1 MQDDSAPIDCRF
13 RMMSLLAICL
23 LSAVI
28 GRLVFLCNPFDA
40 DAAIFIYMGKM
51 TYLGGRMCHD
61 FLDNKFPTVGL
72 MMTLPWRLLGNEWAA
87 YVLFSSS
94 LALASCLILAET
106 AKRSFGRNAGLATLF
121 FALVYLNFT
130 RTVFG
135 GFQLETFQ
143 IFFDCIAVFFLMECL
158 RSDRWIPALA
168 AGMAAGCAAMF
179 KPTGLTVLLAF
190 AACRFAF
197 PRPTFKQLFA
207 IAAGVAIPAATA
219 LAYLIAADLLPD
231 MPGLYR
237 QITGYAANSAVGLP
251 NLLKMPTVLCGLAVP
266 MFFRFWLFRRR
277 RVDTP
282 RETYITTSQLF
293 VFVWFCLEIIAV
305 IMQRRMYWY
314 HFIVL
319 APPAAMIFGMIP
331 RALLA
336 IDDLAACVMPLAIL
350 SIGAASD
357 ALDQLYKGAPR
368 SLPAIICS
376 LTLRRAIVSGTK
388 TPPACLLETNL
399 QSGCALCA
407 DVSLRQHRRFAHIF
421 SQQILADLTAS
432 RPKYIVLK
440 IRLDSWVDYESRN
453 IWDIEDRPMR
463 RVNYVRAWKN
473 ISAYVKQNYVPIAHM
488 DKDTIW
494 ERRDSGDTVA
504 TAK

>member
-1 MQDDSAPIDCRF
+1 VQDDSAPIDTRF
-13 RMMSLLAICL
+13 RIMSLLAICL

-72 MMTLPWRLLGNEWAA
+72 MMTLPWRLLGNQWAA

-143 IFFDCIAVFFLMECL
+143 VFFDCIAVFFLMECL
-158 RSDRWIPALA
+158 RSDRWLPALI

-207 IAAGVAIPAATA
+207 IAAGVAIPAAAA
-219 LAYLIAADLLPD
+219 LAYLIAADLLYD
-231 MPGLYR
+231 MPALYR
-237 QITGYAANSAVGLP
+237 QIAGYAANSAVGLP
-251 NLLKMPTVLCGLAVP
+251 NLLKMPTVLCGLGVP
-266 MFFRFWLFRRR
+266 LFFRFWLFRRR
-277 RVDTP
+277 TIEIP
-282 RETYITTSQLF
+282 RNPRITAARLF
-293 VFVWFCLEIIAV
+293 VLAWFCLEIIAV
-305 IMQRRMYWY
+305 LMQRRMYWY
-314 HFIVL
+314 HFIVV
-319 APPAAMIFGMIP
+319 AAPAAMIFGMIP
-331 RALLA
+331 RRTLVVMT
-336 IDDLAACVMPLAIL
+336 AACVMPLAIL

-357 ALDQLYKGAPR
+357 ALDQLYKGTPTLPTSDYLLTHAAPGDR
-368 SLPAIICS
+368 VWDENASRL
-376 LTLRRAIVSGTK
+376 
-388 TPPACLLETNL
+388 LLETNL
-399 QSGCALCA
+399 QAGARCVLTF
-407 DVSLRQHRRFAHIF
+407 LFANTDDSPTIF
-421 SQQILADLTAS
+421 SQQILGDLTAT

-440 IRLDSWVDYESRN
+440 TQLDNWVYYESRN
-453 IWDIEDRPMR
+453 IWDIQARPMR
-463 RVNYVRAWKN
+463 RVNYERAWRN
-473 ISAYVKQNYVPIAHM
+473 IDAYVTQNYVPVARM

-494 ERRDSGDTVA
+494 ERRGIGNAIA
-504 TAK
+504 TIK

>member
-1 MQDDSAPIDCRF
+1 MI
-13 RMMSLLAICL
+13 SLLIICL
-23 LSAVI
+23 LSAVV

-72 MMTLPWRLLGNEWAA
+72 MMTLPWRLLGNQWAA
-87 YVLFSSS
+87 YVLFSST

-106 AKRSFGRNAGLATLF
+106 ARRGFGRNAGMATLF
-121 FALVYLNFT
+121 FSLVYLNFT

-143 IFFDCIAVFFLMECL
+143 IFFDCVAVFFLFECL
-158 RSDRWIPALA
+158 RSDRWAPALT

-179 KPTGLTVLLAF
+179 KPTGLSVLAAFVICRIVSSRPNLKQILA
-190 AACRFAF
+190 
-197 PRPTFKQLFA
+197 
-207 IAAGVAIPAATA
+207 IVGGVAIPAAAA
-219 LAYLIAADLLPD
+219 LAYLIAADLLSD
-231 MPGLYR
+231 MPALYR

-251 NLLKMPTVLCGLAVP
+251 NLLKLPTILCVLAVP

-277 RVDTP
+277 P
-282 RETYITTSQLF
+282 IEMSREAHITASQFF
-293 VFVWFCLEIIAV
+293 VLAWFCLEIIAV

-314 HFIVL
+314 HFLVL
-319 APPAAMIFGMIP
+319 APPAAMIFGMMP
-331 RALLA
+331 RRSSA
-336 IDDLAACVMPLAIL
+336 ILIAACVMPLAIL

-357 ALDQLYKGAPR
+357 ALDQLYKGSPT
-368 SLPAIICS
+368 LPTSDYLLAHASPGDVIWDENAS
-376 LTLRRAIVSGTK
+376 RL
-388 TPPACLLETNL
+388 LLETNL
-399 QSGCALCA
+399 RAGSRCVLTF
-407 DVSLRQHRRFAHIF
+407 LFANTDNSPTIF
-421 SQQILADLTAS
+421 SKQILSDFAAS

-440 IRLDSWVDYESRN
+440 TRLDNWVYYETRN

-473 ISAYVKQNYVPIAHM
+473 IDAYVKQNYVPVAQM

-494 ERRDSGDTVA
+494 ERRGSGDAVA
-504 TAK
+504 TVK